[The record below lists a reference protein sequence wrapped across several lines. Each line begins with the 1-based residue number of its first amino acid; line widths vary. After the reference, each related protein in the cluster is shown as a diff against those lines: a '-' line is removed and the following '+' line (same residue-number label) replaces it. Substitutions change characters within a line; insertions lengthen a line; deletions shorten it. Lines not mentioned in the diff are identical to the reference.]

1 MRILEVVHGFPP
13 AALGGTELYAQA
25 HARAL
30 ADGGDDVLVLTRD
43 QDSSRA
49 EYEVRT
55 EQRGRLRIVSVNN
68 TFRNTRTF
76 EETYRNEAIGAIA
89 GRVIDDFKPDA
100 AHIHHLTGLS
110 TTIVRSLAERHIPS
124 AFTLHDYW
132 LMCHRGQLLDVNYR
146 VCDGPCGISP
156 DGCHACLPA
165 AGGAGPVG
173 FAGAVAVRALERRL
187 PEAPARQLR
196 RVAEGLAGMMSSP
209 KEAEDQERRRIA
221 HMREVCAEVTHFL
234 APSSYIRDRFAEFG
248 VAPERITVSGNGVD
262 QRSFR
267 GVQGTSP
274 VHLKADTT
282 YDLPNGAGSPTY
294 VVSGFS
300 RTRSGLRLGFLGS
313 LIVSKAPHVL
323 LDAAA
328 RLPRGSVSVD
338 LFGAYSAYHGD
349 DSYRQQ
355 LDASLRGDGVRVHG
369 AIAHEQVAE
378 ALASIDVLV
387 VPSIWPENAPLVI
400 QEAFLAGIPVV
411 ASRIGGIPEMVADGQ
426 DGLLFRAGDVED
438 LSGTLA
444 RFLDDPGL
452 LDTLRAGI
460 LPVRSIDED
469 IAFARS
475 LYAGLKT
482 CTTTDVVQDF
492 SAAPSTDVVQDFSPA
507 SSVKRCA
514 AVVLNYRTPDET
526 LLAVKSL
533 LASRR
538 PLDDI
543 IVVNNDS
550 TDDTRDALKDVWSKI
565 TYIHTGSNLG
575 FSGGTNAGI
584 REALARGADRVLLV
598 NSDVIVPPD
607 AVEHLERCLAT
618 TPGAGIAGP
627 VVLARSE
634 PDRIASLGMSYA
646 PSTGRMR
653 HRGYRARLA
662 AQPTPA
668 DRLIVD
674 GVSGCLMLVK
684 RAVFDAVGL
693 FDEEYFFSFEDLD
706 FCLKARRAGFGTV
719 LAGRA
724 TAYHEG
730 GQSLGATSPRRFYFA
745 ARNHL
750 LLARRAEPAAGRF
763 RSWSRTCSIVMLNL
777 AHAVVSSGGSLR
789 NRVGAVVHGT
799 RDYVTGRLGSG
810 L

>member
-13 AALGGTELYAQA
+13 AAQGGTELYA
-25 HARAL
+25 HTHAL
-30 ADGGDDVLVLTRD
+30 ALGGCGDDVLVLTRE
-43 QDSSRA
+43 QDPNRA
-49 EYEVRT
+49 EYDVRT
-55 EQRGRLRIVSVNN
+55 ETRDGLRIVSVNN
-68 TFRNTRTF
+68 TFRGTRTF

-89 GRVIDDFKPDA
+89 GGVIDEFTPDA

-110 TTIVRSLAERHIPS
+110 TTIVRSLAERQIPTV
-124 AFTLHDYW
+124 FTLHDYW
-132 LMCHRGQLLDVNYR
+132 LMCHRGQLLDVNFR
-146 VCDGPCGISP
+146 VCDGPGTA
-156 DGCHACLPA
+156 GCHACLPA

-173 FAGAVAVRALERRL
+173 FTGAAAVRALERRL

-196 RVAEGLAGMMSSP
+196 RVAEGFAGLISSAG
-209 KEAEDQERRRIA
+209 EAEDQERRRIA
-221 HMREVCAEVTHFL
+221 HMRAVCAEVTYFL
-234 APSSYIRDRFAEFG
+234 APSRYIRDRFVQFG
-248 VAPERITVSGNGVD
+248 VAPERITVSPNGV
-262 QRSFR
+262 
-267 GVQGTSP
+267 
-274 VHLKADTT
+274 A
-282 YDLPNGAGSPTY
+282 Y

-300 RTRSGLRLGFLGS
+300 RTARDHKLRLGFLGT
-313 LIVSKAPHVL
+313 LMISKAPHIL
-323 LDAAA
+323 LEAVA
-328 RLPRGSVSVD
+328 RLPRGSASVD

-355 LDASLRGDGVRVHG
+355 LQPLLRSDGVRAHG
-369 AIAHEQVAE
+369 SVPHEQIAE

-400 QEAFLAGIPVV
+400 QEAFLAGVPVV
-411 ASRIGGIPEMVADGQ
+411 ASRIGGIPEMVADGKN
-426 DGLLFRAGDVED
+426 GLLFRAGDSED
-438 LSGTLA
+438 LSRALA
-444 RFLDDPGL
+444 RL
-452 LDTLRAGI
+452 LHEPELLPALRAGI
-460 LPVRSIDED
+460 PPVRSIQDD
-469 IAFARS
+469 VRMARS
-475 LYAGLKT
+475 IYSPRSAG
-482 CTTTDVVQDF
+482 
-492 SAAPSTDVVQDFSPA
+492 SAVTARAGT
-507 SSVKRCA
+507 RIA
-514 AVVLNYRTPDET
+514 ATVLNYRTPDET

-533 LASRR
+533 LASKR

-550 TDDTRDALKDVWSKI
+550 IDDTRDALKDVWSKI

-607 AVEHLERCLAT
+607 AVEQLDRCLDT
-618 TPGAGIAGP
+618 TPDAGIAGP

-653 HRGYRARLA
+653 HRGYGAPSRPDQPEARL
-662 AQPTPA
+662 
-668 DRLIVD
+668 VD
-674 GVSGCLMLVK
+674 GVSGCLMLVT
-684 RAVFDAVGL
+684 RDVFDAVGI

-706 FCLKARRAGFGTV
+706 FCLKARRAGFATV

-724 TAYHEG
+724 TVYHEG

-777 AHAVVSSGGSLR
+777 AHAVVSRGGSLPAR
-789 NRVGAVVHGT
+789 LGAAASGT
-799 RDYVTGRLGSG
+799 RDYLAGRFGAEL
-810 L
+810 

>member
-1 MRILEVVHGFPP
+1 
-13 AALGGTELYAQA
+13 
-25 HARAL
+25 
-30 ADGGDDVLVLTRD
+30 
-43 QDSSRA
+43 
-49 EYEVRT
+49 
-55 EQRGRLRIVSVNN
+55 
-68 TFRNTRTF
+68 
-76 EETYRNEAIGAIA
+76 
-89 GRVIDDFKPDA
+89 
-100 AHIHHLTGLS
+100 
-110 TTIVRSLAERHIPS
+110 
-124 AFTLHDYW
+124 
-132 LMCHRGQLLDVNYR
+132 
-146 VCDGPCGISP
+146 
-156 DGCHACLPA
+156 
-165 AGGAGPVG
+165 
-173 FAGAVAVRALERRL
+173 VAVRALERRL

-196 RVAEGLAGMMSSP
+196 RMAEGLAGLISSP
-209 KEAEDQERRRIA
+209 DEAADQERRRIA

-234 APSSYIRDRFAEFG
+234 APSRYMRDRFVEFG
-248 VAPERITVSGNGVD
+248 IAPERITVSPNGVP
-262 QRSFR
+262 
-267 GVQGTSP
+267 SP
-274 VHLKADTT
+274 TPLD
-282 YDLPNGAGSPTY
+282 GAASPTY

-300 RTRSGLRLGFLGS
+300 RTVSEHRLRLGFLGS
-313 LIVSKAPHVL
+313 LMVSKAPHVL
-323 LDAAA
+323 LEALA
-328 RLPRGSVSVD
+328 RLPQGAWSVD

-355 LDASLRGDGVRVHG
+355 LEPLLRGDGVRVHG
-369 AIAHEQVAE
+369 AIAHERVAE

-411 ASRIGGIPEMVADGQ
+411 ASCIGGIPEMVSDGKN
-426 DGLLFRAGDVED
+426 GLLFRAGDVED
-438 LSGTLA
+438 LSRTLA
-444 RFLDDPGL
+444 RL
-452 LDTLRAGI
+452 LDEPDLIDTIRAGI
-460 LPVRSIDED
+460 PGVRSINED
-469 IAFARS
+469 VTFART

-482 CTTTDVVQDF
+482 CTTTDVVQVF
-492 SAAPSTDVVQDFSPA
+492 GPA

-538 PLDDI
+538 PIDDI

-550 TDDTRDALKDVWSKI
+550 SDDTRDALNDVSSKI
-565 TYIHTGSNLG
+565 TYVHTGSNLG

-607 AVEHLERCLAT
+607 AVEHLEQSLDAA
-618 TPGAGIAGP
+618 PDAGIAGP

-653 HRGYRARLA
+653 HRGNGAIAGPDQPAAR
-662 AQPTPA
+662 
-668 DRLIVD
+668 RVD

-684 RAVFDAVGL
+684 RDVFEAIGV

-706 FCLKARRAGFGTV
+706 FCLKARRAGFATV

-724 TAYHEG
+724 TVYHEG

-750 LLARRAEPAAGRF
+750 LLARRAGPSVGRF
-763 RSWSRTCSIVMLNL
+763 RFLSRACSIVMLNL
-777 AHAVVSSGGSLR
+777 AHAVVSPGGSLPA
-789 NRVGAVVHGT
+789 RVGAVMHGT
-799 RDYVTGRLGSG
+799 RDYVTGRFGSG